1 MKMLITTGFADGV
14 CKNKAVY
21 NSQGHVLKED
31 LTQAAS
37 EHCVDE
43 EIDRCKPDHSI
54 RRCPSQT

>member
-1 MKMLITTGFADGV
+1 MKMLITTGFADGI

-31 LTQAAS
+31 LTQVTS

-43 EIDRCKPDHSI
+43 EIDR
-54 RRCPSQT
+54 